1 MVIET
6 NTKPFDRAL
15 LRSMG
20 EILFSCGSNK
30 RAVIATLSVI
40 GDDIERSEGSK
51 DEVSGRLI
59 CDAPVSIYLYENLL
73 FNWILTY
80 MFHRDSFVN
89 ITDQYKLHSTGNSKI
104 T

>member
-1 MVIET
+1 MGMVVET
-6 NTKPFDRAL
+6 NTKLFDRAL

-51 DEVSGRLI
+51 DEVSGGLI
-59 CDAPVSIYLYENLL
+59 CDTPVSIYLYENLL
-73 FNWILTY
+73 F
-80 MFHRDSFVN
+80 
-89 ITDQYKLHSTGNSKI
+89 KLNFNVYVLQRLFCEYY
-104 T
+104 